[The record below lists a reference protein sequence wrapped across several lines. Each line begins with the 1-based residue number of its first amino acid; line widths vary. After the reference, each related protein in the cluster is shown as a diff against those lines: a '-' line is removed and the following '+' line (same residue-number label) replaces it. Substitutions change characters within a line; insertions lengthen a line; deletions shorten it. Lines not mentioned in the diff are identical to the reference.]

1 MQFPLN
7 LWDLSTWLAIT
18 AMILLVTAEL
28 GSLHHGQ
35 SNLLINKKRLKR
47 AALAVGILFFVTV
60 AIALYEMYG
69 LR

>member
-18 AMILLVTAEL
+18 AIILLVTAEL
-28 GSLHHGQ
+28 GSLHYGQ

-47 AALAVGILFFVTV
+47 AALAVGILFLVTV